1 MVNARSMEINR
12 LIRERREE
20 TMSAKVGIDLIDFQR
35 LTLEQKSALK
45 KKLRSRV
52 QALQAHLDEVNAA
65 LKVIEDTTKQRRR
78 KNRTRRK

>member
-1 MVNARSMEINR
+1 
-12 LIRERREE
+12 
-20 TMSAKVGIDLIDFQR
+20 MSAKVGIDLIDFQR

>member
-1 MVNARSMEINR
+1 LVNARSIEINR